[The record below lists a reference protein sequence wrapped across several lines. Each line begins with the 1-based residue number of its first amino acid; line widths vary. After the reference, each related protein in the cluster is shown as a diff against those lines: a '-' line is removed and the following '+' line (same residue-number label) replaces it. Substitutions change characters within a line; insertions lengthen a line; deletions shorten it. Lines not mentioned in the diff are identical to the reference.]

1 MPVIKKNLP
10 KNIKIRFKY
19 GCAMELVCSLHVIT
33 DPSHHVNCIDWYAHV
48 ISHVEKKFLKQ
59 IVDFGNRYANWDLV
73 MDLIDNFT
81 KPSTDRAGYFDDFFS
96 VIERLDNLPRE
107 QFAYIFLGETLLN
120 GDENIYDLL
129 EHPDHLD
136 RYDLHDLYQYI
147 SRENVEYFIRNVD
160 QVRKEMID
168 IITLYYNVYFQ
179 NHWQKTCA
187 FYRGAVIKEKA
198 QFAAAGPINFIVSL
212 HDDLIYESNTLV
224 MKKQIDF
231 KVQYEEIKEIKIIL
245 SAFTYPHLMINI
257 YNNRISIYRNMLMP
271 NMSTTF
277 DNMAKSIRVFSDP
290 TRLSIVKLLLDRELT
305 NKALSSLLNITPAS
319 ISQHL
324 KILKEANMLYSIRRK
339 NNILYK
345 IRKKEVALVLA
356 ELKRFLDLE

>member
-10 KNIKIRFKY
+10 KNIKITFKY
-19 GCAMELVCSLHVIT
+19 GCAMELVCSLHVIS
-33 DPSHHVNCIDWYAHV
+33 DPSHHVNCIDWYDHV
-48 ISHVEKKFLKQ
+48 ISHVEKKLIKQ

-81 KPSTDRAGYFDDFFS
+81 KPSVDRAGYFDDFFS

-120 GDENIYDLL
+120 GDDHIYDLL
-129 EHPDHLD
+129 EHPEHLEQ
-136 RYDLHDLYQYI
+136 YDLGDLYQYI
-147 SRENVEYFIRNVD
+147 SKDNVEYFIRNVD
-160 QVRKEMID
+160 QVRTEMID
-168 IITLYYNVYFQ
+168 IIALYYNVYFKD
-179 NHWQKTCA
+179 HWKKTCA
-187 FYRGAVIKEKA
+187 FYRGAVIQEKS
-198 QFAAAGPINFIVSL
+198 QFAASTPINFIASL
-212 HDDLIYESNTLV
+212 HDDLTYEDDTLI
-224 MKKQIDF
+224 MRKQIDF

-257 YNNRISIYRNMLMP
+257 YDNRISIYRNMLMP

-277 DNMAKSIRVFSDP
+277 DQLAKSIRVFSDP
-290 TRLSIVKLLLDRELT
+290 TRLSMVKLLLDRELT

-324 KILKEANMLYSIRRK
+324 KILKEAHMLHSIRRK

-345 IRKKEVALVLA
+345 INKEEVARVLT
-356 ELKRFLDLE
+356 ELNRFLEI